1 MCILVVI
8 KPLIS
13 LVNAL
18 GNLKWVLLMRLKGYY
33 NAEQYI
39 GGSLVSSVHELVRT
53 GGGFSLYARA

>member
-1 MCILVVI
+1 
-8 KPLIS
+8 
-13 LVNAL
+13 
-18 GNLKWVLLMRLKGYY
+18 MRLKGYY